1 MKELEDTLIR
11 EITRINEKSIDGPL
25 GMDDVNILVKLT
37 AAYNNYMKSPIDD
50 QVDDLGGLTTE
61 ELLELARAEV
71 PDGD

>member
-11 EITRINEKSIDGPL
+11 EITRINEKSIENPL
-25 GMDDVNILVKLT
+25 GMEDVNILVKLT

-50 QVDDLGGLTTE
+50 QVDDLGGLSTE
-61 ELLELARAEV
+61 ELLELARAEL